1 MDRGHPEAAPVQ
13 DSGQRLDRASVMHR
27 HLGAGHCPDLLREVG
42 IAAAVSAICPH
53 ISRGLDAVLLEH
65 PMHLAAGHAVMMHE
79 GAGVHCLG
87 PLARSEEHT
96 SELTSLM
103 RISYDV
109 LCLKKKKPNTTTHQP
124 YTH

>member
-13 DSGQRLDRASVMHR
+13 DTVQRLERASVMHR

-87 PLARSEEHT
+87 PLDRKSTRLNSITNAHLVCR
-96 SELTSLM
+96 
-103 RISYDV
+103 
-109 LCLKKKKPNTTTHQP
+109 
-124 YTH
+124 

>member
-1 MDRGHPEAAPVQ
+1 
-13 DSGQRLDRASVMHR
+13 MHR

-79 GAGVHCLG
+79 GAGVPCLG
-87 PLARSEEHT
+87 PLAQVVDVDLVGGHSAPVKRDQASRSNTVHL
-96 SELTSLM
+96 LTACETL
-103 RISYDV
+103 
-109 LCLKKKKPNTTTHQP
+109 NG
-124 YTH
+124 

>member
-1 MDRGHPEAAPVQ
+1 
-13 DSGQRLDRASVMHR
+13 MHR

-65 PMHLAAGHAVMMHE
+65 PMHLAAGHAAMMHE

-87 PLARSEEHT
+87 PLAQVVDVDLVGGHAASVKRDPASRSSDERRVGTECVST
-96 SELTSLM
+96 CRS
-103 RISYDV
+103 
-109 LCLKKKKPNTTTHQP
+109 QGAP
-124 YTH
+124 Y